1 VTSDTR
7 IPLIILGGRTPE
19 SSRLP
24 DGVTD
29 RHVLSGCKGA
39 ELTIGGRPLVQHVIE
54 CIRGADFFDPVVLA
68 GPAAVYSSM
77 NIDARILDTDD
88 SFGVN
93 IRNAVEQVHA
103 EYPDKPVA
111 FITCDV
117 LPEYEELRLAID
129 DYRQSRETD
138 LWFPLIRYGAAGTL
152 GTSDWKPRYSVTPE
166 GEEEAVSVLPGH
178 LVIVR
183 PAAIR
188 RRFLY
193 RLMNVTYNTRNRP
206 VLYRTWM
213 LFSRLAGAMTR
224 EDFSALMTGHLPR
237 LWFRA
242 LRDGITAGISL
253 SRGGTPVSELERVAD
268 NVLIWPHLRKQWP
281 DRGVRAPV
289 LDALSLARDID
300 TREEARE
307 FDRRMTAREGSKRK

>member
-1 VTSDTR
+1 M
-7 IPLIILGGRTPE
+7 PLIVLAGRTPE
-19 SSRLP
+19 TSRLP

-29 RHVLSGCKGA
+29 RQVLSGCKGA
-39 ELTIGGRPLVQHVIE
+39 ELILAGRPLVAHVIE
-54 CIRGADFFDPVVLA
+54 RMRAVDAFDPVVLS
-68 GPAAVYSSM
+68 GPASVYAPM
-77 NIDARILDTDD
+77 NLDAQLLDTDA
-88 SFGVN
+88 SFGAN

-103 EYPDKPVA
+103 DYPDKPVA

-117 LPEYEELRLAID
+117 LPEKSELEAALD
-129 DYRQSRETD
+129 DYHQGRETD
-138 LWFPLIRYGAAGTL
+138 LWFPLIRYGDASTL
-152 GTSDWKPRYSVTPE
+152 GSSDWKPRYSVTPE
-166 GEEEAVSVLPGH
+166 PGEKPVSVLPGH

-213 LFSRLAGAMTR
+213 MFSRLAGAMTR
-224 EDFSALMTGHLPR
+224 EDMAAILEGRLPK
-237 LWFRA
+237 LWYRV
-242 LRDGITAGISL
+242 LRDGITASFSL
-253 SRGGTPVSELERVAD
+253 SRGGIPVSELERVTD
-268 NVLIWPHLRKQWP
+268 NILIWPHRRRQWP
-281 DRGVRAPV
+281 QRGVRASL

-307 FDRRMTAREGSKRK
+307 FERRASGDS

>member
-1 VTSDTR
+1 M
-7 IPLIILGGRTPE
+7 PLIILGGRTPE

-24 DGVTD
+24 EGVTD

-39 ELTIGGRPLVQHVIE
+39 ELEIAGRPLVAHVID
-54 CIRGADFFDPVVLA
+54 RMRAVDAFDPVILS
-68 GPAAVYSSM
+68 GPACVYAPM
-77 NIDARILDTDD
+77 NLDAQLLDTDE

-103 EYPDKPVA
+103 DYPDKPVA

-117 LPEYEELRLAID
+117 LPEPDELVAALD
-129 DYRQSRETD
+129 DYHQGGETD
-138 LWFPLIRYGAAGTL
+138 LWFPLIRYGDASTL
-152 GTSDWKPRYSVTPE
+152 GSSDWKPRYSVTPDS
-166 GEEEAVSVLPGH
+166 GGGPVSVLPGH

-206 VLYRTWM
+206 VLYRTWKM
-213 LFSRLAGAMTR
+213 FSRLAGAMTR
-224 EDFSALMTGHLPR
+224 EELAAVLEGRLPR
-237 LWFRA
+237 LWYRA
-242 LRDGITAGISL
+242 LRYGITASFSL
-253 SRGGTPVSELERVAD
+253 SRGGVPVSELERVAD
-268 NVLIWPHLRKQWP
+268 NVLIWPHCRRQWP
-281 DRGVRAPV
+281 ERGVRAPL

-307 FDRRMTAREGSKRK
+307 FERRTSGDK

>member
-1 VTSDTR
+1 VKPDSK

-24 DGVTD
+24 EGVTD

-39 ELTIGGRPLVQHVIE
+39 ELRIAGRPLVEHVIE
-54 CIRGADFFDPVVLA
+54 RMRAADAFDPVFLT
-68 GPAAVYSSM
+68 GPAAVYSPM
-77 NIDARILDTDD
+77 NLDVRLLDTDK

-117 LPEYEELRLAID
+117 LPEPGELQLAME
-129 DYRQSRETD
+129 DYRLGRETD
-138 LWFPLIRYGAAGTL
+138 LWFPLIRYANDGVL
-152 GTSDWKPRYSVTPE
+152 GSSDWKPKYSVTPDAQ
-166 GEEEAVSVLPGH
+166 GEPVSILPGH

-193 RLMNVTYNTRNRP
+193 RLMNVTYNTRNRA
-206 VLYRTWM
+206 VLYRTWV
-213 LFSRLAGAMTR
+213 LFLRLAGAMTR
-224 EDFSALMTGHLPR
+224 EDFSALMEGRLPR

-242 LRDGITAGISL
+242 LRDGIYAGFSL
-253 SRGGTPVSELERVAD
+253 SRGGTPVSELERIAD
-268 NVLIWPHLRKQWP
+268 NLLIWPHCRAQWTE
-281 DRGVRAPV
+281 RGVRAPV

-300 TREEARE
+300 TREEASE
-307 FDRRMTAREGSKRK
+307 FDRKMTSGSGSNSQ

>member
-1 VTSDTR
+1 MSDKQTM
-7 IPLIILGGRTPE
+7 PLIVLAGRTPG

-39 ELTIGGRPLVQHVIE
+39 ELTIAGRPLVTHVIE
-54 CIRGADFFDPVVLA
+54 RMRAAKAFDPVILA
-68 GPAAVYSSM
+68 GPASAYSTM
-77 NIDARILDTDD
+77 DLDARLLDTDE

-93 IRNAVEQVHA
+93 IRNAVEQIHA

-117 LPEYEELRLAID
+117 LPEKEELQLALE
-129 DYRQSRETD
+129 DYHLGRETD
-138 LWFPLIRYGAAGTL
+138 LWFPLIRYANDGAL
-152 GTSDWKPRYSVTPE
+152 GSSDWKPKYSVTPDSQ
-166 GEEEAVSVLPGH
+166 GEPVSILPGH

-206 VLYRTWM
+206 VLYRTWV

-224 EDFSALMTGHLPR
+224 EDFAALMEGHIPR

-242 LRDGITAGISL
+242 LRDGIFAGVSL
-253 SRGGTPVSELERVAD
+253 SRGGTAVSELERVAD
-268 NVLIWPHLRKQWP
+268 NLLIWPHCRDEWP
-281 DRGVRAPV
+281 ERGVRAPL

-300 TREEARE
+300 TREEASE
-307 FDRRMTAREGSKRK
+307 FDRKMTSGGESSGK